1 MTTRSAQ
8 ATPQDWHRIRLT
20 REEYEGG
27 EAAVLEDAFRRIYIA
42 SDGPRGMAMLGAW
55 EAGGYHVYFTPRSL
69 PYALAL
75 VRAYSAAVSAPPSRR
90 NLALLCG
97 DPVEATEAVL
107 EC

>member
-1 MTTRSAQ
+1 MSIRSAQ
-8 ATPQDWHRIRLT
+8 ATSQDWHRIRLT

-42 SDGPRGMAMLGAW
+42 SNGPRGMAMLGVW

-75 VRAYSAAVSAPPSRR
+75 VKAYSAAVSEPPSRH
-90 NLALLCG
+90 NLVLLCG
-97 DPVEATEAVL
+97 DPAGATEATL

>member
-8 ATPQDWHRIRLT
+8 AASQGWHRIRLT

-42 SDGPRGMAMLGAW
+42 SNGPRGMAMLGAW
-55 EAGGYHVYFTPRSL
+55 EEGGYSVYFTPSSL
-69 PYALAL
+69 PHALAL
-75 VRAYSAAVSAPPSRR
+75 VRAYSASPGAPPVHR

-97 DPVEATEAVL
+97 DPVGITETVL

>member
-1 MTTRSAQ
+1 MTTRSTQ
-8 ATPQDWHRIRLT
+8 ATPQDWRRIRLT

-42 SDGPRGMAMLGAW
+42 SNGPHGMAMLGAW
-55 EAGGYHVYFTPRSL
+55 EEGGYSVYFTPRSL

-75 VRAYSAAVSAPPSRR
+75 VKAYSAIVSEPPSRR
-90 NLALLCG
+90 KLDLLCG
-97 DPVEATEAVL
+97 DPAGMTQAVL